1 MEFGRHISKGIWGLA
16 DKTLPVVYGIGF
28 VWLVIRVLPEE
39 EFGNFILTQEIFL
52 IISGLAT
59 AFALQPLLKFCSEEN
74 PSLAGTVSAALIL
87 NFGFIVFASF
97 VVLACSAPAGQLLH
111 SQALT
116 TLMMLVPAM
125 LGASFF
131 RTFALTLL
139 QARFLVAQVFWT
151 DAVHFLGAPALIWA
165 ASHAH
170 IFSSAMDLVIINL
183 ISLTASSLAGLWF
196 ARQMLRV
203 RIHPSRGDLVRV
215 WDYGKYSL
223 GGVVSSLF
231 ATKADSFI
239 LSAFTGPGQVGVY
252 NSAKVFVRIFEMAS
266 QVVQMFI
273 LPAASKLSSLGE
285 DASLK
290 AVTEKAILFLTLG
303 LVPVSILLL
312 AFPELL
318 VDILY
323 GGRYQDAVPI
333 LRWFSLLTL
342 AVPLAAVGSNVLMGL
357 GYARLSFI
365 LGLQILAV
373 SIAAFLVCIPPWG
386 ALGAG
391 IGYVVGGFI
400 TALLTAR
407 LVDRYI
413 PLRFSAILRRTRDV
427 DTFLRKHLRQTF
439 NDLRAP
445 KS

>member
-1 MEFGRHISKGIWGLA
+1 MEFGKHISKGIWGLA

-28 VWLVIRVLPEE
+28 VWLVIRVLPED
-39 EFGNFILTQEIFL
+39 EFGNFVLTQEVFL

-74 PSLAGTVSAALIL
+74 PNLVGTVSASLIL
-87 NFGFIVFASF
+87 NIGFIILASV
-97 VVLACSAPAGQLLH
+97 VVLVCSAPAGQLLH

-116 TLMMLVPAM
+116 TLLMLVPAM

-170 IFSSAMDLVIINL
+170 IFSSAIDLVYINL

-196 ARQMLRV
+196 PRRMLRV
-203 RIHPSRGDLVRV
+203 TIHPLREDLTRV

-223 GGVVSSLF
+223 GGIVSSLF

-239 LSAFTGPGQVGVY
+239 LSGFTGPGQVGVY
-252 NSAKVFVRIFEMAS
+252 NSAKVFVRIFEMVS

-273 LPAASKLSSLGE
+273 LPAASKLSSQGE

-290 AVTEKAILFLTLG
+290 ALTEKGILFLTLG
-303 LVPVSILLL
+303 LIPVSVLFL

-318 VDILY
+318 VEILY

-342 AVPLAAVGSNVLMGL
+342 VVPLAAVGSNVLMGL
-357 GYARLSFI
+357 GYARLSFM
-365 LGLQILAV
+365 LGLQILVV
-373 SIAAFLVCIPPWG
+373 SIAAFLICIPPWG

-391 IGYVVGGFI
+391 IGYVAAGI
-400 TALLTAR
+400 MTAVLTAR
-407 LVDRYI
+407 LVDRHI
-413 PLRFSAILRRTRDV
+413 PLTFSAILGRTRDV
-427 DTFLRKHLRQTF
+427 DTFLRKLVRQTY
-439 NDLRAP
+439 NDLRTP